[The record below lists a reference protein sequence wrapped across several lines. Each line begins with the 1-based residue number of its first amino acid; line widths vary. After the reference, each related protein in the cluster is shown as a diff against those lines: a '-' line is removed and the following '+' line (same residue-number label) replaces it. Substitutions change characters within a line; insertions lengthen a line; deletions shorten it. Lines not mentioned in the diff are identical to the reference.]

1 MSHPYESFMREAAE
15 LAERGRWSAAPNPT
29 VGAVLVRDGV
39 VVARGWHTAYG
50 KSHAE
55 VECLKDAE
63 AKGVDPSACTLVVT
77 LEPCTMC
84 AGAIVAS
91 RVGRLVFGA
100 FDEKAGAVASL
111 RDVVRDPRLNH
122 RPEVTGGVL
131 EVECAAVLD
140 AFFSQRRGGGD
151 G

>member
-63 AKGVDPSACTLVVT
+63 AK
-77 LEPCTMC
+77 
-84 AGAIVAS
+84 AS
-91 RVGRLVFGA
+91 I
-100 FDEKAGAVASL
+100 
-111 RDVVRDPRLNH
+111 PRPAPWSSRWSPATIKGKPLPA
-122 RPEVTGGVL
+122 RK
-131 EVECAAVLD
+131 
-140 AFFSQRRGGGD
+140 R
-151 G
+151 

>member
-55 VECLKDAE
+55 VECLKNAE

-77 LEPCTMC
+77 LEPCNHQGQTPPC
-84 AGAIVAS
+84 TEAVIAAAGFDANVRGETLGIPEFARIANEIV
-91 RVGRLVFGA
+91 RRK
-100 FDEKAGAVASL
+100 EKM
-111 RDVVRDPRLNH
+111 
-122 RPEVTGGVL
+122 RP
-131 EVECAAVLD
+131 
-140 AFFSQRRGGGD
+140 
-151 G
+151 

>member
-77 LEPCTMC
+77 LEPCNHQGQTPPC
-84 AGAIVAS
+84 TEAVIAAAGFDANVRGETLGIPEFARIANEIV
-91 RVGRLVFGA
+91 RRK
-100 FDEKAGAVASL
+100 EKM
-111 RDVVRDPRLNH
+111 
-122 RPEVTGGVL
+122 RP
-131 EVECAAVLD
+131 
-140 AFFSQRRGGGD
+140 
-151 G
+151 

>member
-1 MSHPYESFMREAAE
+1 MSHPYESFMREAVE

-77 LEPCTMC
+77 LEPCNHQGQTPPC
-84 AGAIVAS
+84 TEAVIAAAGFDANVRGETLGIPEFARIANEIV
-91 RVGRLVFGA
+91 
-100 FDEKAGAVASL
+100 
-111 RDVVRDPRLNH
+111 
-122 RPEVTGGVL
+122 
-131 EVECAAVLD
+131 
-140 AFFSQRRGGGD
+140 RRREGMRS
-151 G
+151 

>member
-77 LEPCTMC
+77 LEPCNHQGQTPPC
-84 AGAIVAS
+84 TEAVIAAGIRHV
-91 RVGRLVFGA
+91 VIG
-100 FDEKAGAVASL
+100 L
-111 RDVVRDPRLNH
+111 RDPNPKAAGGMERLA
-122 RPEVTGGVL
+122 EAGV
-131 EVECAAVLD
+131 EVEAGVCEELHTIKVV
-140 AFFSQRRGGGD
+140 FPICTE
-151 G
+151 

>member
-77 LEPCTMC
+77 LEPCNHQGQTPPC
-84 AGAIVAS
+84 TEAVIAAAGFDANVRGETLGIPEFARIANEIV
-91 RVGRLVFGA
+91 
-100 FDEKAGAVASL
+100 
-111 RDVVRDPRLNH
+111 
-122 RPEVTGGVL
+122 
-131 EVECAAVLD
+131 
-140 AFFSQRRGGGD
+140 RRKEENRA
-151 G
+151 